1 MPSAV
6 LNGVTSMMTAVM
18 AVQVFFLRIIPMKLL
33 IDKVIL
39 ASQLAPV
46 EQRGWII
53 RTRSNGHQAATS
65 QPTTYQAVTTR
76 HSTFKAVA
84 NRPTTF
90 KAIHS
95 RRTRGSF
102 IRV

>member
-18 AVQVFFLRIIPMKLL
+18 AVQVLLLVIKPMILL
-33 IDKVIL
+33 IDKVFL

-46 EQRGWII
+46 EQRGWNV
-53 RTRSNGHQAATS
+53 RTKTNGQQASTN

-76 HSTFKAVA
+76 HSTFKAIT
-84 NRPTTF
+84 NQLTTF
-90 KAIHS
+90 KAIH
-95 RRTRGSF
+95 RGSF